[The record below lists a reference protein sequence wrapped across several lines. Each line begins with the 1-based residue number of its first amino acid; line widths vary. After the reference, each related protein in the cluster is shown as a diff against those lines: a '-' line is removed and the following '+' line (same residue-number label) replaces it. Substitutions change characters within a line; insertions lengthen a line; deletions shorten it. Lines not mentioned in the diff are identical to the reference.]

1 MALMKT
7 ISFQCLPRGQLSSAL
22 VTPFPAVLSGFPP
35 GKTTQIKPNQGKPGT
50 VS

>member
-7 ISFQCLPRGQLSSAL
+7 ISFQCLSSAL
-22 VTPFPAVLSGFPP
+22 VSPFPAVLSGFPP